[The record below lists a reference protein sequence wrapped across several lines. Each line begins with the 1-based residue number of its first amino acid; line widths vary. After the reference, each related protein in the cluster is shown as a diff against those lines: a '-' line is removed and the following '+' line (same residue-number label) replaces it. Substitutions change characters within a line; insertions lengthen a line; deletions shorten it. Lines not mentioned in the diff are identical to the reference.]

1 LIKKKEVIIGL
12 GTENLFHVQSIDLAN
27 RFVACCCFMEGLYV
41 RTRIRPLII
50 IDSANAHVGTFLP
63 EHFTVSLS

>member
-12 GTENLFHVQSIDLAN
+12 GTENLFHVQSIDLA
-27 RFVACCCFMEGLYV
+27 V